1 MSASSRV
8 PPVWPLMPS
17 ASVLLVTEA
26 SELELS
32 IMMLPEPP
40 VTLSVVKALS
50 EIPSVVKLETVTEV
64 MVPFRVDAPPPF
76 TSVIA
81 TELVLT
87 PA

>member
-1 MSASSRV
+1 
-8 PPVWPLMPS
+8 
-17 ASVLLVTEA
+17 
-26 SELELS
+26 
-32 IMMLPEPP
+32 
-40 VTLSVVKALS
+40 LS